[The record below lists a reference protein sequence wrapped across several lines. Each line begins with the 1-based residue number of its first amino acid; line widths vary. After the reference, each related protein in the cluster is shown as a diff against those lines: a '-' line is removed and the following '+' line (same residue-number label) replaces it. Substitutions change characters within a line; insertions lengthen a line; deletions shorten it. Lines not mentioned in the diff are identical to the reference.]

1 MAKPRKVIAVG
12 NSFAL
17 TLDKRTCRLLCIDR
31 TTELRVTIEDKDTIL
46 VRPLR
51 RADRTGQPDR
61 FRLER
66 TLRVLIER
74 YGMGA
79 AEFKPLSHD
88 GTSWRTF
95 LLDAQVGGHVNLI
108 TVERIVHCL
117 QLRSDAAR
125 RREEVPW
132 DVTIARVL
140 ELVPDPPP
148 PVEPPD
154 PANDGTLRSS
164 IAVPLPQP

>member
-1 MAKPRKVIAVG
+1 MANHRKVIAVG
-12 NSFAL
+12 SSFAL
-17 TLDKRTCRLLCIDR
+17 TIDRKTCRLLCIDR

-46 VRPLR
+46 VRPIR

-66 TLRVLIER
+66 TLRVLIEK
-74 YGMGA
+74 YGMGP

-95 LLDAQVGGHVNLI
+95 LLDAQVGGHVDLI
-108 TVERIVHCL
+108 TFERIAHCL

-132 DVTIARVL
+132 EATIARVL
-140 ELVPDPPP
+140 ELVPDPPRAA
-148 PVEPPD
+148 EPAD
-154 PANDGTLRSS
+154 PTNDGTLLAR
-164 IAVPLPQP
+164 P

>member
-1 MAKPRKVIAVG
+1 MSKPRKVIAVG

-17 TLDKRTCRLLCIDR
+17 TIDRKTCRLLSIDR
-31 TTELRVTIEDKDTIL
+31 TTELRILIEDKDTIL
-46 VRPLR
+46 IRPIR

-66 TLRVLIER
+66 TLKVLIQR

-95 LLDAQVGGHVNLI
+95 LLDAQVGGHVDLI
-108 TVERIVHCL
+108 TVERIAHCL

-125 RREEVPW
+125 RREDTPW
-132 DVTIARVL
+132 ETTIARVL

-148 PVEPPD
+148 PAEASD
-154 PANDGTLRSS
+154 PANDGTLLVS
-164 IAVPLPQP
+164 IPPVP

>member
-17 TLDKRTCRLLCIDR
+17 TIDKRTCRLLRIDR
-31 TTELRVTIEDKDTIL
+31 TTELSVSIEDKNTIL
-46 VRPLR
+46 VRPIR
-51 RADRTGQPDR
+51 QADRTGQPDR

-66 TLRVLIER
+66 TLKVLIQKYE
-74 YGMGA
+74 MTA

-95 LLDAQVGGHVNLI
+95 LLDAQVGGHVDLT
-108 TVERIVHCL
+108 TVERLAHCL

-125 RREEVPW
+125 RREEVTW
-132 DVTIARVL
+132 EATIARVL
-140 ELVPDPPP
+140 ELVPDPPRAA
-148 PVEPPD
+148 EPAD
-154 PANDGTLRSS
+154 PTNDGTLLASS
-164 IAVPLPQP
+164 ETQP

>member
-17 TLDKRTCRLLCIDR
+17 TIDRKTCRLLCIDR

-46 VRPLR
+46 VRPIR

-74 YGMGA
+74 HGMGP

-95 LLDAQVGGHVNLI
+95 LLDAQVGGHVDLI
-108 TVERIVHCL
+108 TVERIAHCL
-117 QLRSDAAR
+117 QLRTDATR

-132 DVTIARVL
+132 EATIARVL
-140 ELVPDPPP
+140 ELVPDPPRAA
-148 PVEPPD
+148 EPAD
-154 PANDGTLRSS
+154 PTNDGTLVASGRT
-164 IAVPLPQP
+164 LP

>member
-1 MAKPRKVIAVG
+1 MSKPRKVIAVG

-17 TLDKRTCRLLCIDR
+17 TIDKKTCRLLRIDR

-46 VRPLR
+46 VRPIR

-61 FRLER
+61 FQLER

-74 YGMGA
+74 YGMGP

-95 LLDAQVGGHVNLI
+95 LLDAQVGGHVDLI
-108 TVERIVHCL
+108 TVARIAHCL

-132 DVTIARVL
+132 EATIARVL
-140 ELVPDPPP
+140 ELVPEPPRAA
-148 PVEPPD
+148 EPPD
-154 PANDGTLRSS
+154 PTNDGTLLDAGRT
-164 IAVPLPQP
+164 PP